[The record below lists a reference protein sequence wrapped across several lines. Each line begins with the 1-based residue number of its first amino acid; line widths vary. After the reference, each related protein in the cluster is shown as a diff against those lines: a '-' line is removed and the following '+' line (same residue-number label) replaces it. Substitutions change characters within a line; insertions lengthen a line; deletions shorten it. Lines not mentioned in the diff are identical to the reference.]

1 MTATARSVFS
11 RFTRFE
17 KLIVVPLPPAAVPVD
32 FLTWQQSINSIG
44 RAFLNE
50 DLLREALAVPAIR
63 VFFQHKV
70 QAVDFDRKTLAV
82 RDVEGA
88 KDVTVS
94 FDFCVGAD
102 GSYSIIRRQLM
113 RVVQCV

>member
-1 MTATARSVFS
+1 MSTDA
-11 RFTRFE
+11 
-17 KLIVVPLPPAAVPVD
+17 LVPWDDKCTPDSGAQSAALPRRE
-32 FLTWQQSINSIG
+32 I
-44 RAFLNE
+44 LNE

-113 RVVQCV
+113 RVVQCVYPIDPLLFSLLP